1 MKRLVSLWCACLF
14 VASLRVTA
22 AQTYQGAI
30 RGQVRDDNGVIPGAE
45 VALLNEGTL
54 TSRTSITNEVGE
66 YSFTNVLPGT
76 YTLKVTLAGFK
87 TEERKGVQVATQQ
100 NLVLDFKLAVGTFSE
115 QITVTGGTSLVER
128 LTPTVATSLD
138 NKFLEALPIFGRN
151 TFYAAVAA
159 PSVIQSGDPQFV
171 RMQDQS
177 GASSLSIG
185 GGPRRG
191 NGYVLEGVPITDLIN
206 RATFIPS
213 MEAVEDLKVQVKT
226 YDADMGRAAGGV
238 FNTTAKSGSNDWH
251 GSAVFINKPMW
262 GVGNL
267 YFAKIA
273 GLPKP
278 SQYYYDWAGS
288 FGGPL
293 VKNKT
298 FFWAST
304 EGYLQESTRNNVL
317 TLPTAGQRAGDFS
330 QFLNSAGQPIII
342 YDPLTTRPDPARP
355 GQFIRDPF
363 PGNII
368 PANRLNPVALAMLS
382 GLPVPPS
389 GTSLNANATLDD
401 GPQRQGTVKID
412 QRWSDRWTTTGMY
425 VRQHTRE
432 PGSTFYGAYGTAAGD
447 PAATK
452 NDRWINFISLN
463 NIFIPNNTTTVAV
476 RYGFNQFHDF
486 GSNEYGIATDAASLG
501 LPAGYVSGLTY
512 NTFPRI
518 SVNGYGGTPLLG
530 YTGPSQATYI
540 TQTLNATMSKSVGHH
555 SIGMGAEY
563 RRISADVLVYGDSAG
578 NFNFTSAFTQGP
590 NPNTAS
596 STAGDAFASFLLGYP
611 ASGDIAVATPGHYF
625 LNYYAGYVQ
634 DNFRATS
641 KLSLNFGLRY
651 EFEGGLQ
658 EKDNHFTVGFD
669 PNAAFPVAVPGLNLK
684 GGLMY
689 AGVNGYPDYQGHPI
703 HTQFAPR
710 GGIAWSLTDRHV
722 IRAGYGLFWVPE
734 QFNGVTEAVLGARG
748 YTASTSF
755 LSSNDGGL
763 TPVGTLSN
771 PFPAVQQPQ
780 GNSAGLATGA
790 GGTIDYID
798 QNAKPGYVQQ
808 YSVDYQ
814 WELPA
819 GNVISVGYQG
829 SRSERLTLGGT
840 TDATVNINQLDP
852 SYLSLGAA
860 LQQLVPNPF
869 FGNAAFGN
877 FSKSATIARGQL
889 LRPFPQFGDV
899 LAHRSNL
906 GQSRYNALVVKWDR
920 RLNIWGAGVNYTY
933 SRLMDNQFGE
943 TNNFSARQG
952 QALDNTNLNAE
963 YGYSLLDVP
972 HRLNVNASVV
982 LPFGEGHRLASSG
995 ISDALFGGWSVTV
1008 AGRYQNGFPLSIWQA
1023 SNNSGLF
1030 GSTQRPNIVPG
1041 VDPATSGDWESRLNQ
1056 WMNPAA
1062 WSAAPAFTLGNAPR
1076 TDPRVRTPGQYTTDL
1091 NIQKSVSLG
1100 RRTLSVRA
1108 DILNLFDQPLFTNVV
1123 TQFGLANFGSVN
1135 QVGGY
1140 PRSLQIQVRMNW

>member
-1 MKRLVSLWCACLF
+1 MKRLVSLWCACLL
-14 VASLRVTA
+14 VASLRVSA
-22 AQTYQGAI
+22 AQTYQGSV
-30 RGQVRDDNGVIPGAE
+30 RGQVRDQNGVIPGAE
-45 VALLNEGTL
+45 VVLLNEGTL
-54 TSRTSITNEVGE
+54 TSRTSVTNEVGE

-76 YTLKVTLAGFK
+76 YTVKISLAGFK

-100 NLVLDFKLAVGTFSE
+100 NLVLDFKLAVGEFSE
-115 QITVTGGTSLVER
+115 QITVTGGATLVER

-138 NKFLEALPIFGRN
+138 SKFLEALPIFGRN

-213 MEAVEDLKVQVKT
+213 IEAVEDLKVQVKT

-267 YFAKIA
+267 YFAKVA

-278 SQYYYDWAGS
+278 PQYYYDWAGS
-288 FGGPL
+288 FGGPV

-317 TLPTAGQRAGDFS
+317 TLPTAAQRAGDFS
-330 QFLNSAGQPIII
+330 RAVNSAGRSIII

-363 PGNII
+363 PDNRI

-382 GLPVPPS
+382 GLPIPPS

-401 GPQRQGTVKID
+401 GPQRQWTLKLD

-425 VRQHTRE
+425 ARQHTRE
-432 PGSTFYGAYGTAAGD
+432 PGSTFYGAYGSAAGD

-452 NDRWINFISLN
+452 NDRLINFISVN

-476 RYGFNQFHDF
+476 RYGYNQFKDW
-486 GSNEYGIATDAASLG
+486 GANEYGIATDAASLG
-501 LPAGYVSGLTY
+501 LPASYVSGLTY

-530 YTGPSQATYI
+530 YNGPSQATYL
-540 TQTLNATMSKSVGHH
+540 TQTLNATVSKSVGHH
-555 SIGMGAEY
+555 SLGMGAEY
-563 RRISADVLVYGDSAG
+563 RRISADVLVYGASAG
-578 NFNFTSAFTQGP
+578 NFSFTSAFTQGP
-590 NPNTAS
+590 DPNTAS
-596 STAGDAFASFLLGYP
+596 STAGDAFASFLLGSP

-641 KLSLNFGLRY
+641 KLALNFGLRY
-651 EFEGGLQ
+651 EFEGGLHEQ
-658 EKDNHFTVGFD
+658 DNHFTVGFD
-669 PNAAFPVAVPGLNLK
+669 PTAAFPVTAPGMNLK

-689 AGVNGYPDYQGHPI
+689 AGVNGSPHYQGQPI
-703 HTQFAPR
+703 HSQFSPR
-710 GGIAWSLTDRHV
+710 GGIAWSLTDKHV
-722 IRAGYGLFWVPE
+722 VRAGYGLFWVPE
-734 QFNGVTEAVLGARG
+734 QFNGVTEAVIGARG

-763 TPVGTLSN
+763 TPAGTLSN
-771 PFPAVQQPQ
+771 PFPSVQQPQ

-790 GGTIDYID
+790 GGTIDFID

-808 YSVDYQ
+808 YSLDYQ

-819 GNVISVGYQG
+819 GNVVSVGYQG

-840 TDATVNINQLDP
+840 SDATVNINQLDP
-852 SYLSLGAA
+852 SYLSLGTA

-877 FSKSATIARGQL
+877 FSRSAMIARGQL

-906 GQSRYNALVVKWDR
+906 GRARYDALVVKWDR
-920 RLNIWGAGVNYTY
+920 RLKIWGASVNYTY
-933 SRLMDNQFGE
+933 GRLMDNQFGE
-943 TNNFSARQG
+943 SNSFSARQG
-952 QALDNTNLNAE
+952 QALDNTNLDAE

-972 HRLNVNASVV
+972 HRLNVNASIL
-982 LPFGEGHRLASSG
+982 LPFGDGHRWASSG
-995 ISDALFGGWSVTV
+995 LSNALFGGWSVTM
-1008 AGRYQNGFPLSIWQA
+1008 AGRYQNGFPLSIWQS

-1030 GSTQRPNIVPG
+1030 GSTQRPNIVAG
-1041 VDPATSGDWESRLNQ
+1041 VNPETAGDWESRLTQ

-1076 TDPRVRTPGQYTTDL
+1076 TDSRVRTPNQYTTDL
-1091 NIQKSVSLG
+1091 NIQKSVRLG
-1100 RRTLSVRA
+1100 VRTLSVRA

-1140 PRSLQIQVRMNW
+1140 PRSLQFQVRMNW

>member
-1 MKRLVSLWCACLF
+1 MKRLVSLWCACLI

-30 RGQVRDDNGVIPGAE
+30 RGQVRDPNGVIPGAE
-45 VALLNEGTL
+45 VVLLNEGTL
-54 TSRTSITNEVGE
+54 TSRTSLTNEVGE
-66 YSFTNVLPGT
+66 YSFANVLPGK
-76 YTLKVTLAGFK
+76 YTIKVSLAGFK

-100 NLVLDFKLAVGTFSE
+100 NLVLDFMLAIGEFSE
-115 QITVTGGTSLVER
+115 QITVSGGATMVER

-138 NKFLEALPIFGRN
+138 SKFLEALPIFGRN

-213 MEAVEDLKVQVKT
+213 IEAVEDLKVQVKT

-251 GSAVFINKPMW
+251 GSAVFINKPEW

-267 YFAKIA
+267 YFAKKA
-273 GLPKP
+273 DLPKP
-278 SQYYYDWAGS
+278 PQYYYDWAGS
-288 FGGPL
+288 FGGPV

-317 TLPTAGQRAGDFS
+317 TLPTAAQRAGDFS
-330 QFLNSAGQPIII
+330 QLLNSAGRAIVI

-363 PGNII
+363 PGNKI
-368 PANRLNPVALAMLS
+368 PANRLNPVAVAMLS
-382 GLPVPPS
+382 GLPIPPS

-401 GPQRQGTVKID
+401 GPQRQWTLKLD

-425 VRQHTRE
+425 ARQHTRE

-452 NDRWINFISLN
+452 NDRLINFVSLN

-476 RYGFNQFHDF
+476 RYGYNQFKDW

-501 LPAGYVSGLTY
+501 LPASFVSGLTY

-540 TQTLNATMSKSVGHH
+540 TQTLNATVSKSIGHH
-555 SIGMGAEY
+555 SLAMGAEY
-563 RRISADVLVYGDSAG
+563 RRISADVLVYGNAAG
-578 NFNFTSAFTQGP
+578 NFSFTNGFTQGP
-590 NPNTAS
+590 DPNTAS

-634 DNFRATS
+634 DNIRATS
-641 KLSLNFGLRY
+641 KIALNLGLRY
-651 EFEGGLQ
+651 EFESGLQ
-658 EKDNHFTVGFD
+658 EKDDHFTVGFD
-669 PNAAFPVAVPGLNLK
+669 PNAAFPVAAPGINLK

-689 AGVNGYPDYQGHPI
+689 AGVNGNPDYQGHPI
-703 HTQFAPR
+703 HNQFAPR
-710 GGIAWSLTDRHV
+710 GGVAWSLTDRHV
-722 IRAGYGLFWVPE
+722 VRAGYGFFWVPE
-734 QFNGVTEAVLGARG
+734 QFNGVTEAVIGARG

-755 LSSNDGGL
+755 LSSNDSGL
-763 TPVGTLSN
+763 TPAGTLSN
-771 PFPAVQQPQ
+771 PFPSVQQPQ

-790 GGTIDYID
+790 GGTIDFID

-819 GNVISVGYQG
+819 GNVITVGYQG
-829 SRSERLTLGGT
+829 SRSDRLTLGGT
-840 TDATVNINQLDP
+840 SDATVNINQLDP
-852 SYLSLGAA
+852 SYLSLGTA

-877 FSKSATIARGQL
+877 FSRSATIARGQL

-906 GQSRYNALVVKWDR
+906 GRARYDALVAKWDR
-920 RLNIWGAGVNYTY
+920 RLKVWGASVNYTY
-933 SRLMDNQFGE
+933 GRLMDNQFGE
-943 TNNFSARQG
+943 SNSFSARQG
-952 QALDNTNLNAE
+952 QALDNTNLDAE

-972 HRLNVNASVV
+972 HRLNVNASIV
-982 LPFGEGHRLASSG
+982 LPFGDGHRWATSG
-995 ISDALFGGWSVTV
+995 LSNALFGGWSVTM
-1008 AGRYQNGFPLSIWQA
+1008 AGRYQNGFPLAIWQS

-1041 VDPATSGDWESRLNQ
+1041 VDPATSGDWESRLTQ

-1076 TDPRVRTPGQYTTDL
+1076 TDSRVRTPNQYTTDL
-1091 NIQKSVSLG
+1091 NIQKSLPLG
-1100 RRTLSVRA
+1100 HKTLSVRA

>member
-1 MKRLVSLWCACLF
+1 
-14 VASLRVTA
+14 VASVRVA
-22 AQTYQGAI
+22 AGQTYQGAI
-30 RGQVRDDNGVIPGAE
+30 RGQVRDQNGVIPGVE
-45 VALLNEGTL
+45 VVLLNEGTL
-54 TSRTSITNEVGE
+54 TSRESVTNAVGE

-76 YTLKVTLAGFK
+76 YTIKVSLAGFK
-87 TEERKGVQVATQQ
+87 TEERKGLQVATQQ
-100 NLVLDFKLAVGTFSE
+100 NLVLDFTLAVGEFSE
-115 QITVTGGTSLVER
+115 QITVTGGATLVER

-138 NKFLEALPIFGRN
+138 SKFLQALPIFGRN
-151 TFYAAVAA
+151 TFYAAIAS
-159 PSVIQSGDPQFV
+159 PNVIQSGDPQFV

-213 MEAVEDLKVQVKT
+213 IEAVEDLKVQVKT

-251 GSAVFINKPMW
+251 GSAVFINKPQW

-267 YFAKIA
+267 YFAQKA

-278 SQYYYDWAGS
+278 PQYYNDWAGS

-317 TLPTAGQRAGDFS
+317 ALPTAAQRTGDYSQAVNAAGR
-330 QFLNSAGQPIII
+330 GIII

-363 PGNII
+363 PGNRI
-368 PANRLNPVALAMLS
+368 PANRLNPVAVAMLQ
-382 GLPVPPS
+382 GLPVPAS

-401 GPQRQGTVKID
+401 GPQRQATLKLD
-412 QRWSDRWTTTGMY
+412 QRWSNRWTTTGMY
-425 VRQHTRE
+425 ARQHTRE
-432 PGSTFYGAYGTAAGD
+432 PGSTFYGAYGTAPGD

-452 NDRWINFISLN
+452 NDRLINFISLN
-463 NIFIPNNTTTVAV
+463 NLFIPNNTTTVAV
-476 RYGFNQFHDF
+476 RYGYNQFKDW
-486 GSNEYGIATDAASLG
+486 GNNEYGIATDAASLG
-501 LPAGYVSGLTY
+501 LPPSYVSGLTY

-518 SVNGYGGTPLLG
+518 TVNGYGGTPLLG
-530 YTGPSQATYI
+530 YTGPSQATYV
-540 TQTLNATMSKSVGHH
+540 TQTLNATMSKSKGHH
-555 SIGMGAEY
+555 SMAMGAEY
-563 RRISADVLVYGDSAG
+563 RRISADVLVYGNAAG
-578 NFNFTSAFTQGP
+578 NFGFTSGFTQGP
-590 NPNTAS
+590 DPNTAS

-611 ASGDIAVATPGHYF
+611 ASGDVAVATPGHYF

-634 DNFRATS
+634 DNIRATS
-641 KLSLNFGLRY
+641 KIAVNLGLRY
-651 EFEGGLQ
+651 EFEDGLQ

-669 PNAAFPVAVPGLNLK
+669 PNAAFPVAAPGLNLK

-689 AGVNGYPDYQGHPI
+689 AGVNGNPDYQGHPI

-710 GGIAWSLTDRHV
+710 GGVAWSLTDRHV
-722 IRAGYGLFWVPE
+722 VRAGYGLFWVPE
-734 QFNGVTEAVLGARG
+734 QFNGVGEAVIGARG

-771 PFPAVQQPQ
+771 PFPAGVQQPQ

-790 GGTIDYID
+790 GGTIDFID

-819 GNVISVGYQG
+819 GHVITVGYQG

-840 TDATVNINQLDP
+840 SDATVNINQLDP
-852 SYLSLGAA
+852 SYLSLGTA
-860 LQQLVPNPF
+860 LQQLVANPF

-877 FSKSATIARGQL
+877 LSRSATIARGQL

-906 GQSRYNALVVKWDR
+906 GESRYNAFVIKWDR
-920 RLNIWGAGVNYTY
+920 RLTTWGAGVNYTY

-943 TNNFSARQG
+943 SNSFSARQG
-952 QALDNTNLNAE
+952 QALDNTNLDRE

-972 HRLNVNASVV
+972 HRLNVNASVA
-982 LPFGEGHRLASSG
+982 LPFGEGHRWASDGLSA
-995 ISDALFGGWSVTV
+995 ALFGGWNVTV

-1041 VDPATSGDWESRLNQ
+1041 VDPATSGDWEPRLTQ

-1076 TDPRVRTPGQYTTDL
+1076 TDSRVRTPGQATTDL
-1091 NIQKSVSLG
+1091 NVQKSVRLG
-1100 RRTLSVRA
+1100 RKTLSVRA

-1140 PRSLQIQVRMNW
+1140 PRSLQIQVRLNW

>member
-1 MKRLVSLWCACLF
+1 M
-14 VASLRVTA
+14 ASLRVA

-30 RGQVRDDNGVIPGAE
+30 RGQVRDQNGVIPGAE
-45 VALLNEGTL
+45 VVLLNESTL
-54 TSRTSITNEVGE
+54 TSRTSLTNEVGE

-76 YTLKVTLAGFK
+76 YTIKVSLAGFK
-87 TEERKGVQVATQQ
+87 TEERKGLQVATQQ
-100 NLVLDFKLAVGTFSE
+100 NLVLDFTLAVGEFSE
-115 QITVTGGTSLVER
+115 QVTVTGGTTLVER

-138 NKFLEALPIFGRN
+138 SKFLEGLPIFGRN

-213 MEAVEDLKVQVKT
+213 IEAVEDLKVQVKT

-238 FNTTAKSGSNDWH
+238 FNTTAKSGGNDIH
-251 GSAVFINKPMW
+251 GSAVVINKPEW
-262 GVGNL
+262 GTGNL
-267 YFAKIA
+267 YFAQKA

-278 SQYYYDWAGS
+278 PQYYYDWAGS
-288 FGGPL
+288 FGGPV

-317 TLPTAGQRAGDFS
+317 TLPTAAERAGDFS
-330 QFLNSAGQPIII
+330 QALNSAGRPIII

-363 PGNII
+363 PNNRI
-368 PANRLNPVALAMLS
+368 PANRLNAVALAMLQ
-382 GLPVPPS
+382 GLPIPPS
-389 GTSLNANATLDD
+389 GTSLNANATLND
-401 GPQRQGTVKID
+401 GPQRQWTLKLD

-425 VRQHTRE
+425 ARQHTRE
-432 PGSTFYGAYGTAAGD
+432 PGSTFYGAYGSAPGD

-452 NDRWINFISLN
+452 NDRVINFISVN

-476 RYGFNQFHDF
+476 RYGYNQFQDY
-486 GSNEYGIATDAASLG
+486 GSNEYATSTDAASLG
-501 LPAGYVSGLTY
+501 LPASYVSGLTY

-530 YTGPSQATYI
+530 YTGPSQAMYI
-540 TQTLNATMSKSVGHH
+540 TQTLNATMSKSIGHH
-555 SIGMGAEY
+555 SLGMGAEY
-563 RRISADVLVYGDSAG
+563 RRISADVLVYGNSAG
-578 NFNFTSAFTQGP
+578 NYSFTSGFTQGP
-590 NPNTAS
+590 DPNTAS

-641 KLSLNFGLRY
+641 KIALNFGLRY
-651 EFEGGLQ
+651 EFESGLH
-658 EKDNHFTVGFD
+658 EKDDHFTVGFD
-669 PNAAFPVAVPGLNLK
+669 PNAAFPVSVPGLNLK

-689 AGVNGYPDYQGHPI
+689 AGVNGNPDYQGHPI
-703 HTQFAPR
+703 HNQFAPR
-710 GGIAWSLTDRHV
+710 GGVAWSLTDRHV
-722 IRAGYGLFWVPE
+722 IRAGYGFFWVPE

-763 TPVGTLSN
+763 TPAGTLSN
-771 PFPAVQQPQ
+771 PFPTVQQPQ
-780 GNSAGLATGA
+780 GNSGGLATGA
-790 GGTIDYID
+790 GGTIDFID

-819 GNVISVGYQG
+819 GNVVTVGYQG

-840 TDATVNINQLDP
+840 SDATVNINQLDP
-852 SYLSLGAA
+852 SYLSLGTA

-906 GQSRYNALVVKWDR
+906 GVSRYNALVVSWAK
-920 RLNIWGAGVNYTY
+920 RLTTWGAGVNYTY

-943 TNNFSARQG
+943 SNSFSARQG
-952 QALDNTNLNAE
+952 QALDNTNLGQE

-972 HRLNVNASVV
+972 HRLNINASFA
-982 LPFGEGHRLASSG
+982 LPFGEGHRWASSG
-995 ISDALFGGWSVTV
+995 ISEALFGGWSVTV
-1008 AGRYQNGFPLSIWQA
+1008 AGRYQNGFPLAIWQA

-1041 VDPATSGDWESRLNQ
+1041 VDPATSGGWESRLNG
-1056 WMNPAA
+1056 WINPAA
-1062 WSAAPAFTLGNAPR
+1062 FTAAPAFTLGNESR
-1076 TDPRVRTPGQYTTDL
+1076 TDPRVRTPGQATTDL
-1091 NIQKSVSLG
+1091 NIQKSVRLG
-1100 RRTLSVRA
+1100 RKTLSVRG
-1108 DILNLFDQPLFTNVV
+1108 DILNMFDQPLFTNVV
-1123 TQFGLANFGSVN
+1123 TQFGLANFGTVN